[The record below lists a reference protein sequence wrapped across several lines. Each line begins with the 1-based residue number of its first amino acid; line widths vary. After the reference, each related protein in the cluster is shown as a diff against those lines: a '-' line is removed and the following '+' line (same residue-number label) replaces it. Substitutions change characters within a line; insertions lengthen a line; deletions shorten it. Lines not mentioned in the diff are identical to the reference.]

1 MAYEDMTVV
10 QLRAALKAAGKPVYG
25 SKDELIER
33 LAEEPGRPETADRDP
48 DVESEQRQA
57 PVGHRRVHEHRL
69 TVADATYLSD
79 DTWHAANKQAC
90 LREAD
95 RLGLLPVGGV
105 EAVQVEHEQL
115 PDGRVELTYTVPVA
129 RSS

>member
-1 MAYEDMTVV
+1 MAYEDQTVV
-10 QLRAALKAAGKPVYG
+10 QLRELSKQRGLPVYG
-25 SKDELIER
+25 SKAEIIARLEVADVKWEPIEQDP
-33 LAEEPGRPETADRDP
+33 EP
-48 DVESEQRQA
+48 EQRQA
-57 PVGHRRVHEHRL
+57 PVGHRRVHEHRI
-69 TVADATYLSD
+69 TVADDTYLSD

-95 RLGLLPVGGV
+95 RLGLLPMGGV
-105 EAVQVEHEQL
+105 EAVQVGHEQL